1 MLLFLANKKGTD
13 HYGMIE
19 TNGSRF
25 FNRGGVRLHY
35 TAAGNGPT
43 LIFIHGL
50 PDFWN
55 GWRYQIAHFSDAYRV
70 VAVDLRGVN
79 LSDQPTGTSAYRISE
94 LVRDTVG
101 LMDHLELGQATI
113 IGHDWG
119 AFIGWWTAILAPK
132 RVARLAAL
140 SAPHPACYAM
150 EKEKGEVYHPPDY
163 LAQVVSAAPGV
174 PFDATR
180 LAERVADPS
189 ARMDLTDALQRSGV
203 ECLRNFYRANDL
215 VRPKLTTLPSVAAP
229 VLSLYGANDRF
240 VAPEAYEK
248 SRGYV
253 TVDFRLVVVPET
265 AHYPHQEAP
274 TRVNNELEQ
283 WLESS

>member
-1 MLLFLANKKGTD
+1 
-13 HYGMIE
+13 MIE
-19 TNGSRF
+19 TENGSRF
-25 FNRGGVRLHY
+25 FHRGDVRLHY
-35 TAAGNGPT
+35 TMAGNGPT

-55 GWRYQIAHFSDAYRV
+55 GWRYQIAHFSCAYRV

-79 LSDQPTGTSAYRISE
+79 LSDQPAATSAYRISE

-101 LMDHLELGQATI
+101 LIDHLELGQATI

-119 AFIGWWTAILAPK
+119 GFIGWWTAILAPK

-140 SAPHPACYAM
+140 SAPHPACYAT
-150 EKEKGEVYHPPDY
+150 EKEKGQVYHPPDY
-163 LAQVVSAAPGV
+163 FAQVVAAAPGV

-180 LAERVADPS
+180 LAERVADAN
-189 ARMDLTDALQRSGV
+189 ARAELTDALRRSGV

-215 VRPKLTTLPSVAAP
+215 VRPKLTTFAPVAAP
-229 VLSLYGANDRF
+229 VLSLYGAKDRF

-248 SRGYV
+248 SGRHV
-253 TVDFRLVVVPET
+253 TGDFRLVVVPET
-265 AHYPHQEAP
+265 AHYPHQEAS
-274 TRVNNELEQ
+274 TKVNIELGQ